1 LLQNLFRTA
10 IARRGY
16 KESDSYD
23 WEKETNSIE
32 NEQNTAPP
40 PPLAPLQQPTPQV
53 LSSIN
58 NKISAYVFIDS
69 F

>member
-1 LLQNLFRTA
+1 MLQNLFRTS

-16 KESDSYD
+16 KESDPYD

-32 NEQNTAPP
+32 DEQNTAPHP
-40 PPLAPLQQPTPQV
+40 PPAPTQQTPQV

-58 NKISAYVFIDS
+58 NKISAYVFS
-69 F
+69 YAEM